1 MSHLTCAL
9 GADPLAHEL
18 IVAPHGAINE
28 QAVRLFH
35 IGLEMRFDLPKTWS
49 VKQIFTALGIL
60 DADADV
66 VPGVGILPMRRVRGR
81 LACQRYGGEKQP
93 PGLGGRKRFTMFYRG
108 RGSF

>member
-35 IGLEMRFDLPKTWS
+35 IGIEWRFNRPKTWS

-60 DADADV
+60 NADANV
-66 VPGVGILPMRRVRGR
+66 VPGVGILPMRRVGGR
-81 LACQRYGGEKQP
+81 LACQRYGGKTQRL
-93 PGLGGRKRFTMFYRG
+93 GLRDR
-108 RGSF
+108 